1 MEHNETFI
9 VICIENKWFEKQF
22 TIGERYKA
30 SLYNN
35 EFYILHDIFHKGN
48 QVAFNKKDF
57 ITLREYRKNKINNI
71 LKKLWKK

>member
-1 MEHNETFI
+1 MEHNNEIFT
-9 VICIENKWFEKQF
+9 VICIENKWFEKEF

-35 EFYILHDIFHKGN
+35 ESYILHDIYHKGN
-48 QVAFNKKDF
+48 QVAFNKKTF

-71 LKKLWKK
+71 LEKL

>member
-1 MEHNETFI
+1 MI
-9 VICIENKWFEKQF
+9 VKIK
-22 TIGERYKA
+22 TIYKRIWYNNIKLTADMMCGYKA

-71 LKKLWKK
+71 LQKIWTK